1 MKTVEQHYAK
11 IARLYDVIWK
21 DYIKNTNEEVI
32 KNLELKDG
40 FDVLD
45 AGCGTGY
52 LIKRLWEEN
61 PRLNI
66 IGVDISEKM
75 LNIAKKRLKGR
86 KIKLLKKDME
96 DLNLSDKFDIIVS
109 NGNIHYIKNI
119 EGFIQKCKS
128 LLKENGQLILVDWS
142 KDYLLFRVL
151 KIYWKFRIKPF
162 TQIYTMEEIKDRLT
176 KTGFKIEKSYN
187 FKPTRFWRCYLIKA
201 KI

>member
-1 MKTVEQHYAK
+1 
-11 IARLYDVIWK
+11 
-21 DYIKNTNEEVI
+21 
-32 KNLELKDG
+32 
-40 FDVLD
+40 
-45 AGCGTGY
+45 
-52 LIKRLWEEN
+52 
-61 PRLNI
+61 
-66 IGVDISEKM
+66 M

-176 KTGFKIEKSYN
+176 KTGFAAQQRAVRKYEKNHPERRNLWVQAKKLPTNPCEVCGEKFTHRHHPDIS
-187 FKPTRFWRCYLIKA
+187 KPLQIIYLCPLHHRQIH
-201 KI
+201 INLV